1 MPSGYHHLTRDDRC
15 RIYALKKRGD
25 SIRGIGVSLGVSP
38 LDSEPGVAAQL
49 RLALRSLVEAKLREH
64 WSPERTSGRF
74 AREKVA
80 SAGAARICRHVWADR
95 AGDWEVDT
103 MIGGGHRGA
112 LVSMVDRA
120 TKFTPLLSMPK

>member
-1 MPSGYHHLTRDDRC
+1 MPDLRVEEKGGFDTRHWRF
-15 RIYALKKRGD
+15 ARGFA
-25 SIRGIGVSLGVSP
+25 